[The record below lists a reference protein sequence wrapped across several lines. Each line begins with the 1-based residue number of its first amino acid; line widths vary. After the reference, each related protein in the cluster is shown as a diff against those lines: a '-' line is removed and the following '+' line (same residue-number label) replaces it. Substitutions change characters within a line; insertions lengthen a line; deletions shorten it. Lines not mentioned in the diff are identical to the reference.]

1 MKRSAPPGKLN
12 LKERRFEIADEED
25 GDCKSPLL
33 EASGAFEAQS

>member
-12 LKERRFEIADEED
+12 LKERRFEIADAED

-33 EASGAFEAQS
+33 GAPTSFQPK